1 MLVGVF
7 LVGAF
12 LFIQIIE
19 RIINQWVEKGKIMKS
34 SETVDKIEKSTLVTC
49 RKFQY
54 NSKRGMQF
62 SLN

>member
-1 MLVGVF
+1 
-7 LVGAF
+7 
-12 LFIQIIE
+12 
-19 RIINQWVEKGKIMKS
+19 MKS

-62 SLN
+62 SLNQLLNSDINGFN